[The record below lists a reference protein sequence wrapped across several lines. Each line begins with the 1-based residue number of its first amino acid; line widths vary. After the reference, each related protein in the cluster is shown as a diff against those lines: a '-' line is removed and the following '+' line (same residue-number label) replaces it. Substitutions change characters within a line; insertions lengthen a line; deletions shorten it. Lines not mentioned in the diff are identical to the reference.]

1 MKSLQHFF
9 GLKVSGPVAAAAVAL
24 AVLSAPVSAQTGGSE
39 QEQFN
44 RANDTLIALVEAN
57 DQLRTRLALQDELLV
72 SLAEAIETATLLAD
86 EDNSPLN
93 GLIDRMIGDIE
104 QFVESDLPFELDE
117 RRQQVARIRNLINNP
132 EAPLSQ
138 KLSML
143 ISLYQ
148 AEGAYGRSMDTYDAT
163 LDIDGVEQEVTITR
177 IGRVMLAYQS
187 ADRRVSAVWDK
198 NQNDWVQL
206 SPGTY
211 RTSVDRARQVASGNL
226 AAEMLFL
233 PIAAPV
239 AAQ

>member
-9 GLKVSGPVAAAAVAL
+9 RLKVSGPVAAAAVAL
-24 AVLSAPVSAQTGGSE
+24 TVLSAPVSAQTGGTE

-44 RANDTLIALVEAN
+44 RANATLIALVEAN
-57 DQLRTRLALQDELLV
+57 NQLRTRLALQDELLA
-72 SLAEAIETATLLAD
+72 SLAESIEHATLLAD

-104 QFVESDLPFELDE
+104 QFVESDLPFELEE
-117 RRQQVARIRNLINNP
+117 RRQQVARIRNLIDNP
-132 EAPLSQ
+132 QAPLSQ

-163 LDIDGVEQEVTITR
+163 LEVDGVEEEVTVTR
-177 IGRVMLAYQS
+177 IGRIMLAYQTE
-187 ADRRVSAVWDK
+187 DRRVTAVWDK
-198 NQNDWVQL
+198 NQNDWVEL

-211 RTSVDRARQVASGNL
+211 RTSVNRAMQVASGNL
-226 AAEMLFL
+226 AAEMLMVPL
-233 PIAAPV
+233 PAPV